1 MDLILWRHA
10 EAVDGMDDMR
20 RVLTAKGRRQAANM
34 AAWIQKRLPVTAHIL
49 VSPAVR
55 TQQTAAALGL
65 SFETVPDLAPNARP
79 ETVLKHALAY
89 CTMAEA
95 DANEGTATVL
105 IVGHQPTLG
114 MLAASLMIGQPA
126 ALSLR
131 KGEAL
136 WLRLNMPRSDV
147 LPTHTQD
154 ATPRERPHYAD
165 QLTATLLAAM
175 SPSLL

>member
-10 EAVDGMDDMR
+10 EAVDDMDDMR
-20 RVLTAKGRRQAANM
+20 RVLTAKGCRQAANM
-34 AAWIQKRLPVTAHIL
+34 AAWIQKRLPVTAHVL

-55 TQQTAAALGL
+55 TQQTAEALGI
-65 SFETVPDLAPNARP
+65 SFETVPDLAPSATP

-89 CTMAEA
+89 CTMAGV

-114 MLAASLMIGQPA
+114 MLAASLMIGQSA
-126 ALSLR
+126 TLSIR

-136 WLRLNMPRSDV
+136 WLRLNMPHSYVMSDRKRTV
-147 LPTHTQD
+147 AEH
-154 ATPRERPHYAD
+154 ERPYRAD